1 MSLQFI
7 RNIGISAHIDSGK
20 TTLSERILFY
30 SGRIHRMNEVKGDGD
45 GATMDFMDLERERG
59 ITITSAATQVRW
71 TEREG
76 RGDFTINLI
85 DTPGHVDF
93 TVEVERSLRVLD
105 GAILVLC
112 AVGGV
117 QSQSLT
123 VDRQMKRYGVPRI
136 AFINKMDRTGADS
149 AKVIR
154 QVKDKLGVTPL
165 PIQLPMGSG
174 AQFEGIIDLIT
185 MQALYFE
192 GKQGEDVR
200 REPIP
205 ADYQDAA
212 QAARNE
218 MLETL
223 SMFDDNLMTLLLEEA
238 DIPVDEI
245 HRLIRETT
253 LARELTPVMLGTAFK
268 NKGVQELIDAV
279 CRYLPSPLDRT
290 VRATDVVA
298 TRKAKEAGETGD
310 DAVKKVTLTTNG
322 SDPLVAMAFKTVVEP
337 FGQLTYTRIYQGK
350 IKKGESYINSR
361 TDKKVRFGRLLRMHA
376 DDREDIDEAGPGDI
390 VAVVGVDCASGDTFC
405 GGDVTYALESIF
417 VPEPVIRLSIAPLA
431 RDGGDK
437 LGKALERFRREDPTF
452 RVMSDPETNETIIAG
467 MGQLHLE
474 IYIERIKREYKCD
487 TIVGEPK
494 VAYRETPTK
503 QVEFNFKHKKQT
515 GGSGQYA
522 HIVGVLL
529 PLGEDATEQFLFEN
543 EISQGRIPKEYI
555 PGVEYGMGRALE
567 KGPLC
572 ECEVTGVN
580 VKLQDGSYHDVDSSL
595 MAFEVA
601 GFNCMR
607 ESLQKSNMALLEPIM
622 KLEVE
627 TPDEYTGSL
636 TGHLSSKRGVI
647 TGTDTRQN
655 VTVINAEVPLASMF
669 DYANELRSLT
679 QGKASFSMEFSRYKQ
694 VPRSIQEEVIERRMR
709 EKKERQA
716 S

>member
-1 MSLQFI
+1 VQW
-7 RNIGISAHIDSGK
+7 D
-20 TTLSERILFY
+20 
-30 SGRIHRMNEVKGDGD
+30 
-45 GATMDFMDLERERG
+45 
-59 ITITSAATQVRW
+59 
-71 TEREG
+71 EREG
-76 RGDFTINLI
+76 RGHFTINLI

-123 VDRQMKRYGVPRI
+123 VDRQMKRYGIPRI

-149 AKVIR
+149 AKVIK
-154 QVKDKLGVTPL
+154 QVKEKLGVTPL
-165 PIQLPMGSG
+165 PIELPIGSG
-174 AQFEGIIDLIT
+174 AQFEGIIDLIN
-185 MQALYFE
+185 MEALYFE
-192 GKQGEDVR
+192 GKQGEDVIR
-200 REPIP
+200 KPIP
-205 ADYQDAA
+205 EDYAGAA
-212 QAARNE
+212 KAARME

-223 SMFDDNLMTLLLEEA
+223 SLFDDNLMTALLEESE
-238 DIPVDEI
+238 VDREEI

-253 LARELTPVMLGTAFK
+253 LARELTPVMMGTAFK

-290 VRATDVVA
+290 VKATDIVA
-298 TRKAKEAGETGD
+298 TQKAKAAGETGD
-310 DAVKKVTLTTNG
+310 EAVKKITLTTNEND
-322 SDPLVAMAFKTVVEP
+322 SLVAMAFKTVVEQ
-337 FGQLTYTRIYQGK
+337 FGQLTYTRVYQGK
-350 IKKGESYINSR
+350 IKKGESYTNSR
-361 TDKKVRFGRLLRMHA
+361 TDKRVRFGRLLRMHA
-376 DDREDIDEAGPGDI
+376 DDREDIEEAGPGDI

-405 GGDVTYALESIF
+405 GGDIAYALESIY
-417 VPEPVIRLSIAPLA
+417 VPEPVIRLSIAPQQ

-474 IYIERIKREYKCD
+474 IYIERIKREYKCE

-503 QVEFNFKHKKQT
+503 PYKFNYKHKKQT

-522 HIVGVLL
+522 HIVGEML
-529 PLGEDATEQFLFEN
+529 PLGEDATENFLFEN
-543 EISQGRIPKEYI
+543 EVTQGRIPKDFI
-555 PGVEYGMGRALE
+555 PPVEYGMGRALV

-572 ECEVTGVN
+572 ECEVVGVN
-580 VKLQDGSYHDVDSSL
+580 VKLQDGSYHDVDSSQ
-595 MAFEVA
+595 MSFEVC

-607 ESLQKSNMALLEPIM
+607 EILQNAGMALLEPIM

-647 TGTDTRQN
+647 TGTDTRLN

-694 VPRSIQEEVIERRMR
+694 VPRSIQEEVVERRRR
-709 EKKERQA
+709 EKKERAA